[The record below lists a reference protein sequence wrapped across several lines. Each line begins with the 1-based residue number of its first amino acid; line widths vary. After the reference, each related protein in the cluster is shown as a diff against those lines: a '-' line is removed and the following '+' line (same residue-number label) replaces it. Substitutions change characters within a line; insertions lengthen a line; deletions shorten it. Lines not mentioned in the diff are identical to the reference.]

1 MTDRDRP
8 SEKVINDWIHEL
20 TTRRTTTTEAK
31 IICTFF
37 SRRTKSRWMCSHET
51 MVRLTYLATLK

>member
-1 MTDRDRP
+1 MID
-8 SEKVINDWIHEL
+8 SGNEKVTDDWMHEL
-20 TTRRTTTTEAK
+20 IARRPTTTETK
-31 IICTFF
+31 IICKFF

>member
-1 MTDRDRP
+1 MIDRDRP

-20 TTRRTTTTEAK
+20 TARRTTTTEAK

-37 SRRTKSRWMCSHET
+37 QS
-51 MVRLTYLATLK
+51 